1 LKVVVDRATCTGHA
15 RCWSIDPALFTVDE
29 DGYSDVTEREVPPD
43 SIHHARS
50 AVSACPEGA
59 ISLVE

>member
-1 LKVVVDRATCTGHA
+1 
-15 RCWSIDPALFTVDE
+15 VDE